1 MRYPTGFDREEPEI
15 LEAIQHIL
23 STANAHGIK
32 AALHCGSPAYA
43 LRALQWGFDMVT
55 LANDVRM
62 LTNAAG
68 AALKQVRSGLGD
80 LAGTGQPVGSQ
91 Y

>member
-1 MRYPTGFDREEPEI
+1 M

-23 STANAHGIK
+23 ATAHAHGIK
-32 AALHCGSPAYA
+32 AALHCGSPTYA
-43 LRALQWGFDMVT
+43 LRAIQWGFDMVT

-62 LTNAAG
+62 LTNASS
-68 AALKQVRSGLGD
+68 AALKEVRSALTEVESTAD
-80 LAGTGQPVGSQ
+80 RAGCQ